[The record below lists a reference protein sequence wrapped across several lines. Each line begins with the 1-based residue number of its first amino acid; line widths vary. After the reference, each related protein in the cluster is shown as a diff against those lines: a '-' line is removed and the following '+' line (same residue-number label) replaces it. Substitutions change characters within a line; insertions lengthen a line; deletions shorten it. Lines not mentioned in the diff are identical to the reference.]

1 MAQFTVQAFLNFRS
15 FDFPNFRLNPV
26 YNSKQMNKQTTN
38 KQTNE
43 LMTQKSNLIQDQFQ
57 RRNGSS
63 KTKRRAT
70 NRLSV
75 KLAPKF

>member
-1 MAQFTVQAFLNFRS
+1 MN
-15 FDFPNFRLNPV
+15 
-26 YNSKQMNKQTTN
+26 KQIHKEQKKTSKQTTN

-43 LMTQKSNLIQDQFQ
+43 LMTQKSNLKQDQFQ

-75 KLAPKF
+75 KLAPKI